1 MKSVDQSPSV
11 LDEYADAEAAA
22 LYDLQYGDW
31 TDDLPF
37 YEALARRGEL
47 PTLELMAGTGRVA
60 LHLARNGHHVVA
72 VDNAPAMLARLDAQ
86 LDGESAQRVRIIEA
100 DVRNFDFAGE
110 RFDLIYVALCS
121 LELLHA
127 PPDQVA
133 TLRSVAKHLAPGGI
147 FACEI
152 RSLTAIDWSQEPS
165 ALRHEWTRTDPATGE
180 RITKLHSATSAPA
193 RQMTLDTLIFDRL
206 AGDGS
211 VRRRVLE
218 VTLRAYGRYEFE
230 LLLNAAGLRITNI
243 YGAPDLSPYDDASD
257 TLFVVAE
264 RA

>member
-1 MKSVDQSPSV
+1 VDPSPNV

-22 LYDLQYGDW
+22 LYDLQYSDW

-47 PTLELMAGTGRVA
+47 PALELMAGTGRVA
-60 LHLARNGHHVVA
+60 LHLARKRHHVVA
-72 VDNAPAMLARLDAQ
+72 VDNSLAMLTRLEAQ
-86 LDGESAQRVRIIEA
+86 LDRETAPYVRAVEA
-100 DVRNFDFAGE
+100 DVRTLDLSE
-110 RFDLIYVALCS
+110 KFDLVYVALCS

-127 PPDQVA
+127 PAGQLA
-133 TLRSVAKHLAPGGI
+133 TLRAAANHLAPGGV

-180 RITKLHSATSAPA
+180 RVTKLHSATSAPA
-193 RQMTLDTLIFDRL
+193 RQTTLDTLIFDRL
-206 AGDGS
+206 AADGT

-218 VTLRAYGRYEFE
+218 VALRAYGRYEFE
-230 LLLNAAGLRITNI
+230 LLLNAAGLRITNV
-243 YGAPDLSPYDDASD
+243 YGAPDLSPYDDAGD

-264 RA
+264 LA